1 MTQEMKETNEKKKD
15 YLKSYK
21 SAVIAAKVI
30 QEEIDELRL
39 DKMCPSVISDG
50 MPHASTCSDLSSY
63 AAKLAELEETLIKA
77 RYKRINIYT
86 GILDRIEDM
95 DSETEKNILR
105 LKYLRCKTWD
115 EVAAEMGYSWKQIH
129 RLHGAALS
137 NFNMT

>member
-1 MTQEMKETNEKKKD
+1 MGETNKENERKKD

-63 AAKLAELEETLIKA
+63 AVKLVELEEKLKTA
-77 RYKRINIYT
+77 RYQKIKLHMEIS
-86 GILDRIEDM
+86 DCIEAM
-95 DSETEKNILR
+95 ENETEKCLLR
-105 LKYLRCKTWD
+105 LKYLHCKTFE
-115 EVAAEMGYSWKQIH
+115 EVAECMKYSLRQVYSIH
-129 RLHGAALS
+129 SSAIN
-137 NFNMT
+137 NFKTA

>member
-1 MTQEMKETNEKKKD
+1 MGETNKENERKKD

-63 AAKLAELEETLIKA
+63 AAELTELEEKLMIA
-77 RYKRINIYT
+77 RYKRIKLHTEISDNIEAM
-86 GILDRIEDM
+86 ED
-95 DSETEKNILR
+95 ETEKCVLR
-105 LKYLRCKTWD
+105 LKYLQCMTWE
-115 EVAAEMGYSWKQIH
+115 EVAVYMNYSWRQIH
-129 RLHGAALS
+129 NFHASAL
-137 NFNMT
+137 NHFMIA

>member
-1 MTQEMKETNEKKKD
+1 MGETNKENERKKD

-63 AAKLAELEETLIKA
+63 AVKLIELEEKLIAA
-77 RYKRINIYT
+77 RYKRINLYT
-86 GILDRIEDM
+86 DILDRIEDM
-95 DSETEKNILR
+95 KNETEKNILR

-115 EVAAEMGYSWKQIH
+115 KVAVEMGYSWKQIH
-129 RLHGAALS
+129 RLHGAALN